1 MLHGALQTGIM
12 ETDWEVSKVLHAM
25 WKIFDESPARRDIY
39 IRETGCDIFPLH
51 FCKTRWVEDEP
62 VAARGIQ
69 IWENIVQV
77 LKYWHSLPKGKHPCN
92 NKSFDALV
100 KYHTDKF
107 MVPKLHFFK
116 YITSIL
122 RLFLLQFQASK
133 PMIPFLADEL
143 DVTLRQLTS
152 LVVKNEVVS
161 DANNPYLL
169 LKLDSGKKENL
180 CNIDNVELGSAIT
193 SALTNLKVKQE
204 VKLKF

>member
-1 MLHGALQTGIM
+1 
-12 ETDWEVSKVLHAM
+12 
-25 WKIFDESPARRDIY
+25 
-39 IRETGCDIFPLH
+39 
-51 FCKTRWVEDEP
+51 
-62 VAARGIQ
+62 
-69 IWENIVQV
+69 
-77 LKYWHSLPKGKHPCN
+77 
-92 NKSFDALV
+92 
-100 KYHTDKF
+100 

-116 YITSIL
+116 YIASIL
-122 RLFLLQFQASK
+122 RPFLLRFQTSK
-133 PMIPFLADEL
+133 PMVPFLADEL